1 MIQHMRNFLVAVL
14 VLLAAGVQAQTAS
27 GSWKHIHKVKK
38 QETVFGI
45 AKAYGVTIEAMLDAN
60 PEMKAPGYQ
69 MKKGDW
75 VFVPYAKR
83 GDKDAADRKEGRAML
98 AQQKARPVL
107 KNVVKVGVMLPIHLE
122 DADGERM
129 VEYYQGMAL
138 AMDSL
143 TRLGINAEI
152 NTWNLAKDSLVS
164 KVLADPRAY
173 TLDVIFGPLYSHQ
186 LPELSNFCRQHGIKL
201 FVPFSIEGN
210 EADYNPQMMQV
221 YQSPGELNERT
232 ITAFLERFQT
242 SHHPVIINCN
252 NPSDGKAA
260 FTTALRSKAT
270 AAGMKVSLTNI
281 NTPLK
286 DFSKQFS
293 RKKPNVVVLNTARSP
308 ELNRVFAK
316 LDSLTSQNPGLAI
329 SVLGYNEW
337 FLYQKHDFAQFCK
350 YNTYIPT
357 TYYYNISGDRTEA
370 FERKFEKRWG
380 APLMTQCTPRMGITG
395 FDHAM
400 FVIKGIHDHG
410 KAFTG
415 AEGQVDYKALQ
426 TTLKFKQKNLGG
438 GYKNQ
443 NFQLIHFCT
452 NQKLESLSY

>member
-14 VLLAAGVQAQTAS
+14 VLFAAGVQAQTAS

-173 TLDVIFGPLYSHQ
+173 TLDVIFGPLYSSQ
-186 LPELSNFCRQHGIKL
+186 LPELSQFCKTNKIKL
-201 FVPFSIEGN
+201 FIPFSIEN
-210 EADYNPQMMQV
+210 NAIEQNPEIMQV
-221 YQSPGELNERT
+221 YQSPKELAERT
-232 ITAFLERFQT
+232 IDAFLDQFAET
-242 SHHPVIINCN
+242 HHPIFINCN
-252 NPSDGKAA
+252 NPTDGKAG
-260 FTTALRSKAT
+260 FTSQLREQAT
-270 AAGMKVSLTNI
+270 LKGMKVSITNL
-281 NTPLK
+281 NTPLEQ
-286 DFSKQFS
+286 FAKQFS
-293 RKKPNVVVLNTARSP
+293 RKKPNVLVLNTARSP

-316 LDSLTSQNPGLAI
+316 LDSLKADYPEVQIALY
-329 SVLGYNEW
+329 GYNEW
-337 FLYQKHDFAQFCK
+337 FMYQKVYYDYFCK
-350 YNTYIPT
+350 YDTYIPS
-357 TYYYNISGDRTEA
+357 TYYYNAGGKRVVP
-370 FERKFEKRWG
+370 FESSFNERWG
-380 APLMTQCTPRMGITG
+380 EPLMTQWTPRMGMMG
-395 FDHAM
+395 YDHAM
-400 FVIKGIHDHG
+400 FVLQGIHQYGHDFHG
-410 KAFTG
+410 T
-415 AEGQVDYKALQ
+415 AEQNDFKPIQ
-426 TTLKFKQKNLGG
+426 TPLKFKQVGDGG
-438 GYKNQ
+438 GYQ
-443 NFQLIHFCT
+443 NKSFELVHFQP
-452 NQKLESLSY
+452 NKKLMAIYY